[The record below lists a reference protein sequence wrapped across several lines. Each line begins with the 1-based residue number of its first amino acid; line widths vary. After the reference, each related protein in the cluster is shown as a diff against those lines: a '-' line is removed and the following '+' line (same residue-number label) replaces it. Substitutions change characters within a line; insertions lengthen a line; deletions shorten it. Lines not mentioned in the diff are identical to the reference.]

1 MKRTYIIQWG
11 QPRRA
16 GGAAAAACVY
26 SFKETES
33 WREKRATR
41 VREITTW
48 IKERVWRAANVMEQ
62 WLQSNLLSLSLSYIS
77 TANKKDKARWQT
89 DATDQYRAVQLRTW
103 DTVCCLPAWL
113 TVGWS
118 HKQLLVLF
126 VASAEKNYMTRCT
139 RLSFDAPKRAGTGPT
154 SSKSRERTVSSFV
167 FLKENFSFSFSR
179 LIRVWPG
186 ALFRLSSSTSA
197 PPFFALPRTKRQRG
211 KKK

>member
-48 IKERVWRAANVMEQ
+48 IKERVWQAANVMEQ

-113 TVGWS
+113 TDCRM
-118 HKQLLVLF
+118 
-126 VASAEKNYMTRCT
+126 VAQTTFGVVCCQRRENYMTRCT

-167 FLKENFSFSFSR
+167 FFFSSFSR